1 MYKSSIIFNYNF
13 DHQKCTEGKEEKFYR
28 RKQNSNFY
36 KQIKGMLLLGTIF
49 SFQIKICESSS
60 HSYHHRYDEQHV
72 KCSVEGSICST
83 SRAQLCRN
91 NTCVSVCSV
100 REMRECRCDS
110 EEDNYCFLCCGN
122 ERNRC
127 LPAHEHGILR
137 DNGERWERDAC
148 TRCRMNGDEMDG
160 MPCDDQDTQ
169 RLCLQGKCSKS
180 VCVDKQQ
187 GQYCDKKSEKICVDD
202 VCENPCA
209 KISPYLM
216 ICECPAIDPDTGFAS
231 EDRCQLCCFDYHQK
245 PSTRRCRNAHRNYG
259 IKSAQDRPI
268 WRIGLECAGGK
279 RCNRY
284 GICSNDASPG
294 GRNQNRVSTTLL
306 AIIIFSILI
315 LAVLITSS
323 STIFSE
329 TF

>member
-1 MYKSSIIFNYNF
+1 MYKSFVIFDFNF
-13 DHQKCTEGKEEKFYR
+13 EQQCTEKQEKCFRR
-28 RKQNSNFY
+28 RKQNLNFY
-36 KQIKGMLLLGTIF
+36 KQLKGMLLLGAIF
-49 SFQIKICESSS
+49 SFQINFVILHPILIITGMMNNMSNVRQREVFAQQVG
-60 HSYHHRYDEQHV
+60 HRFAGITH
-72 KCSVEGSICST
+72 
-83 SRAQLCRN
+83 
-91 NTCVSVCSV
+91 
-100 REMRECRCDS
+100 MRECRCDS

-216 ICECPAIDPDTGFAS
+216 VCECPAIDPDTGFAS

-284 GICSNDASPG
+284 GICSNDASHRWKEPNPCVNFPTCNYCIFHINIS
-294 GRNQNRVSTTLL
+294 RPNHFINHHFFR
-306 AIIIFSILI
+306 IILKLI
-315 LAVLITSS
+315 IY
-323 STIFSE
+323 FY
-329 TF
+329 F